1 MDTVPKSILK
11 VGKYGSFQQNLN
23 DMSLFHIYMGILSIL
38 FGKRTS
44 YHHRKEYNEMKEQ
57 YNENIRIQNDRIK
70 LKDNYAKSLEN
81 VLKRYDRIEDEHGL
95 DLQNPNYQVDG
106 SDYSKAIAEFV
117 TEYVEKNG
125 YGKSVSKMAGGMI
138 EQNKESINMII
149 QQLIDS
155 KIQEALQKQSGNKQT
170 AAFQNDLK

>member
-1 MDTVPKSILK
+1 MGTVSKSTSK
-11 VGKYGSFQQNLN
+11 VRNFTLDQENLN
-23 DMSLFHIYMGILSIL
+23 DMSLFHIYMSILSIL

-44 YHHRKEYNEMKEQ
+44 YHHRKEYNEMKLQ
-57 YNENIRIQNDRIK
+57 YEENIRIANDRAK
-70 LKDNYAKSLEN
+70 LKDSYAKSLEN

-95 DLQNPNYQVDG
+95 DLQNANYQVDG

-138 EQNKESINMII
+138 EQNKDSINMII
-149 QQLIDS
+149 QQLIDQ
-155 KIQEALQKQSGNKQT
+155 KISEALQKQTGNKQT
-170 AAFQNDLK
+170 QQFQNELK